1 MTLSV
6 MDSNV
11 QDWSQAVIRNPK
23 KQTSSTHHVA
33 KPPSSIK
40 TTIDEDGEEI
50 VKLKV
55 VSNEMAQFIVKAR
68 CDKDMKQSDLAKRA
82 NLDVKTVNEIERGG
96 CVYNANDVNKIA
108 KALGVKI
115 PRK

>member
-1 MTLSV
+1 

-11 QDWSQAVIRNPK
+11 QDWSQAVIKKPK
-23 KQTSSTHHVA
+23 KQTTPTHVV

-40 TTIDEDGEEI
+40 TTINEDGEEI
-50 VKLKV
+50 TKLKV

-82 NLDVKTVNEIERGG
+82 NVDVKTINEIERGG